1 MRWRRFLGMV
11 STAMVL
17 AATNACGGTDRNES
31 TENNGGAA
39 GAGVSSGRDY
49 ALLPFELVS
58 PSAVRL
64 ADGDIFIYGGRVTRG
79 SLAFP
84 RAAQR
89 YSVSAGT
96 FLDIDAAST
105 VTEYPSQTFAF
116 VTPAGA
122 VLVIDDQSG
131 TQVTGRRYDL
141 AADTWTELPP
151 PVAPGGSL
159 DAAVQLQDGDVLV
172 LRNKG
177 AMRLTPD
184 TGQWQV
190 TGVTLTDSIAGA
202 AAVLSDGSVLNVS
215 GFGSPP
221 SVYDPETNSWRPA
234 AAPRIARRSASL
246 IALPDGRAL
255 LVGGVLD
262 TDELEARATVTE
274 TELYDVETD
283 TWVDGPQLEAS
294 QTTPTLTL
302 LQGDVLV
309 WGGLSFPCD
318 SAVPCGGR
326 AVSRID
332 LSASSV
338 SSLPSMSAPGAPLP
352 FELSPTDYLVI
363 LSSSYHRY
371 SLDTGPRAP

>member
-1 MRWRRFLGMV
+1 MV
-11 STAMVL
+11 SAAMVL

-31 TENNGGAA
+31 AESNGGVA
-39 GAGVSSGRDY
+39 GAGVSNERDY

-96 FLDIDAAST
+96 FLDIEAAST
-105 VTEYPSQTFAF
+105 VTDYPSQTFAF

-141 AADTWTELPP
+141 AADTWAELPP
-151 PVAPGGSL
+151 PVAPDGSL

-190 TGVTLTDSIAGA
+190 TGETLTDSIAGA

-215 GFGSPP
+215 GLGSPP
-221 SVYDPETNSWRPA
+221 SVYDPETNSWRRA

-246 IALPDGRAL
+246 IALAEGRAL

-262 TDELEARATVTE
+262 TDELAARATVTE

-332 LSASSV
+332 LSAGSV

-352 FELSPTDYLVI
+352 FELSPTEYLLI

-371 SLDTGPRAP
+371 SLDLGPRAP

>member
-1 MRWRRFLGMV
+1 MRWRSFLGMV

-17 AATNACGGTDRNES
+17 AATTACAGTDRNES
-31 TENNGGAA
+31 TESNGG
-39 GAGVSSGRDY
+39 GAGSEGSSERAY
-49 ALLPFELVS
+49 ALLPFELAS

-89 YSVSAGT
+89 YSISAGT
-96 FLDIDAAST
+96 FQDIAAGST
-105 VTEYPSQTFAF
+105 VTDHPSQTFAF

-131 TQVTGRRYDL
+131 TDVTARRYDL
-141 AADTWTELPP
+141 AADTWAELPP

-159 DAAVQLQDGDVLV
+159 DAAVQLQDGDILV

-177 AMRLTPD
+177 ALRLTPD
-184 TGQWQV
+184 SGQWQV
-190 TGVTLTDSIAGA
+190 TGETLTDSIAGA

-221 SVYDPETNSWRPA
+221 SVYDPESNSWRAA
-234 AAPRIARRSASL
+234 AAPRLARRAASL
-246 IALPDGRAL
+246 IALPAGRAL

-262 TDELEARATVTE
+262 TDEREARATLTE
-274 TELYDVETD
+274 TELYDSQTD
-283 TWVDGPQLEAS
+283 TWVDGPKLNAS

-332 LSASSV
+332 LGASSV
-338 SSLPSMSAPGAPLP
+338 SSLPSMSAPGTPLP
-352 FELSPTDYLVI
+352 FELSPSDYLVI